1 MKNASAQDI
10 WLVMEGPSE
19 KAGDQW
25 RQQRDLL
32 AGRSGDDYVKSHVM
46 SMMPVHS
53 EEREMLSL
61 REAIRSIAIKED
73 FVMDEYDVDFN
84 FENVERK
91 ELYVHMACSRL
102 RNVHNRNVHNHKDWK
117 RCCHQIVGFII
128 AVLTD
133 LCEKN
138 LLQKL
143 FDQKDAQGRTILQIF
158 VLCQYV
164 LE

>member
-1 MKNASAQDI
+1 M
-10 WLVMEGPSE
+10 
-19 KAGDQW
+19 
-25 RQQRDLL
+25 LL
-32 AGRSGDDYVKSHVM
+32 TLKTGRSRDNYIKSHVM
-46 SMMPVHS
+46 CRMPVDS
-53 EEREMLSL
+53 EDREMLSL
-61 REAIRSIAIKED
+61 RECIGSIASKKD
-73 FVMDEYDVDFN
+73 FVMDENDVDFN